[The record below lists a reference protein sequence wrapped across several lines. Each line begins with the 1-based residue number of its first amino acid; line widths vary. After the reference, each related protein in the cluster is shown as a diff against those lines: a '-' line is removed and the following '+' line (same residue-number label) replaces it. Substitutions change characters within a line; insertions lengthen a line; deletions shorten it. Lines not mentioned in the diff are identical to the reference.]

1 MTLRIRNF
9 VNPDISVPPLHRKIL
24 SLVPLFLHW
33 RVLLLLDAF
42 QPVGKW
48 LTQISRILKKSMSYY
63 ILLSLA
69 FFAFFQSFLVLQDS
83 YKDHNV
89 ELSEWGIF
97 KLLIKGILM

>member
-1 MTLRIRNF
+1 MLRIRNF
-9 VNPDISVPPLHRKIL
+9 INPDSSLPSLHRKIL

-42 QPVGKW
+42 QPVGRW

-83 YKDHNV
+83 YNNQND
-89 ELSEWGIF
+89 ELSEWEIF